1 MSSNREACINPD
13 CQDQKLRIQ
22 RTVLRYPRG
31 ILLGEPIVKHQ
42 IKKCPRCRREY
53 PFEQLHQLIPPHG
66 NYAYDIII
74 YVGMARFRHH
84 RQNHEIQEQ
93 LQNRFKLFIPKS
105 TINALTHQFL
115 DYFSAVHYAKGNDI
129 AQLIKKNGGYVAHF
143 DGTCDAGTE
152 VLFSVIDEIS
162 RIVLLTTR
170 MTSENFNEI
179 KQFFTKCKN
188 LYDHPLAIMRDL
200 GTNYQPAIKEVFDQV
215 VDLICQY
222 HFLGNVGS
230 SLLKKTHQELTNIIR
245 NLKIKVSFKA
255 IRKKMVQAARNKPS
269 TSTSTSISITS
280 KQLEQFIKNPDIMLN
295 LDKKILQKYLIYL
308 ILRWIDDYSS
318 ELKGEYFPFDQPA
331 LVYYRRCVQVYDLIT
346 QLLDNS
352 SQLKTRQKQTLQTIV
367 RNLEPLKN
375 DHNLH
380 KVANRLEKQV
390 NLFNQLRD
398 TLRFNRPDKKPILRQ
413 TPLLSNIE
421 EVKKTEERLKQFRQ
435 DLQRNINTEKK
446 EKGHDI
452 DVDIKCAS
460 KKIIDYLDKYMDE
473 LVGHLV
479 TIPGKNGK
487 NKVILLDRTNNL
499 SEQHFSNTKKGWR
512 RKLGVKKLT
521 RHLKAARH
529 EELLLTNLDQ
539 PEYINIVYDGNPDNM
554 PSLFAKNCHQ
564 ARQIRKLRDGKEE
577 KRALPI
583 GKKFLRTSGVLTEVV
598 AALKTVLYSYEKR
611 VA

>member
-435 DLQRNINTEKK
+435 DLQRNINREKK

-512 RKLGVKKLT
+512 RKPGVKKLT

>member
-1 MSSNREACINPD
+1 VSSNRETFINPN
-13 CQDQKLRIQ
+13 CQNHKLRIQ
-22 RTVLRYPRG
+22 RTVWRYPRG
-31 ILLGEPIVKHQ
+31 ILLGQPIVKHQ
-42 IKKCPRCRREY
+42 IKKCPLCKREY
-53 PFEQLHQLIPPHG
+53 PCEYLHHLIPPHG

-93 LQNRFKLFIPKS
+93 LQHRFKLFIPES

-170 MTSENFNEI
+170 MTSENFNEV

-222 HFLGNVGS
+222 HFLENVGS

-245 NLKIKVSFKA
+245 NLKIKTSFKA
-255 IRKKMVQAARNKPS
+255 IRKKMVQAARNKP
-269 TSTSTSISITS
+269 STSISITS

-295 LDKKILQKYLIYL
+295 LDKKILQKYLIYF

-446 EKGHDI
+446 EKGNDI

-487 NKVILLDRTNNL
+487 NKVTLLDRTNNL

>member
-1 MSSNREACINPD
+1 MSSNRETCINPD

-93 LQNRFKLFIPKS
+93 LQHRFKLFIPES

-129 AQLIKKNGGYVAHF
+129 ALLIKKNGGYVAHF

-170 MTSENFNEI
+170 MTSENFNEV

-222 HFLGNVGS
+222 HFLENVGS

-245 NLKIKVSFKA
+245 NLKIKMSFKA
-255 IRKKMVQAARNKPS
+255 IRKKMVQAARNKP
-269 TSTSTSISITS
+269 STSISITS

-295 LDKKILQKYLIYL
+295 LDKKILQKYLIYF
-308 ILRWIDDYSS
+308 ILRWIDDSSS

-375 DHNLH
+375 DHNLQ

-487 NKVILLDRTNNL
+487 NKVLLLDRTNNL

>member
-1 MSSNREACINPD
+1 
-13 CQDQKLRIQ
+13 
-22 RTVLRYPRG
+22 
-31 ILLGEPIVKHQ
+31 VKHH
-42 IKKCPRCRREY
+42 IKKCPLCKREY
-53 PFEQLHQLIPPHG
+53 PCEYLHHLIPPHG

-74 YVGMARFRHH
+74 YVGAARFRHH
-84 RQNHEIQEQ
+84 RQNHEIQKQ
-93 LQNRFKLFIPKS
+93 LQHRFKLLIPES

-129 AQLIKKNGGYVAHF
+129 AQLIKKNGGYVGHF

-170 MTSENFNEI
+170 MTSENFNEV

-222 HFLGNVGS
+222 HFLENVGN
-230 SLLKKTHQELTNIIR
+230 SLLKKTHHELTNRIR
-245 NLKIKVSFKA
+245 NLKIKMSFKA
-255 IRKKMVQAARNKPS
+255 IRKKLVQAAKNKPP
-269 TSTSTSISITS
+269 IPS
-280 KQLEQFIKNPDIMLN
+280 KQLEQFIKKPDSMLNLNLNLN
-295 LDKKILQKYLIYL
+295 LDKTILQKYLIYF

-331 LVYYRRCVQVYDLIT
+331 LVYYRRCVQVYYLIT

-367 RNLEPLKN
+367 RNLEPLKK
-375 DHNLH
+375 DHNLQT
-380 KVANRLEKQV
+380 VANRLEKQV

-413 TPLLSNIE
+413 HPPLSTIE
-421 EVKKTEERLKQFRQ
+421 EVKETEERLKQFRQ
-435 DLQRNINTEKK
+435 DLQVNINTNTDTNTKTK
-446 EKGHDI
+446 ERDHDI
-452 DVDIKCAS
+452 DIECAS

-487 NKVILLDRTNNL
+487 NKVLLLDRTNNL
-499 SEQHFSNTKKGWR
+499 SEQHFSNTKNGWR

-564 ARQIRKLRDGKEE
+564 ARQIRKLRDSKEE

-583 GKKFLRTSGVLTEVV
+583 GKKLLRASGVLPEVV

>member
-1 MSSNREACINPD
+1 
-13 CQDQKLRIQ
+13 
-22 RTVLRYPRG
+22 
-31 ILLGEPIVKHQ
+31 
-42 IKKCPRCRREY
+42 
-53 PFEQLHQLIPPHG
+53 
-66 NYAYDIII
+66 
-74 YVGMARFRHH
+74 MARFRHH
-84 RQNHEIQEQ
+84 RQNHEIQKQ
-93 LQNRFKLFIPKS
+93 LLHRFKLLIPES
-105 TINALTHQFL
+105 TISTLAHQFL
-115 DYFSAVHYAKGNDI
+115 DYFSAVHYAKANDI
-129 AQLIKKNGGYVAHF
+129 AQLIKKNGGYVGHF

-170 MTSENFNEI
+170 MTSENFNEV

-222 HFLGNVGS
+222 HFLENVGN
-230 SLLKKTHQELTNIIR
+230 SLLKKTHHELTNRIR
-245 NLKIKVSFKA
+245 NLKIKMSFKA
-255 IRKKMVQAARNKPS
+255 IRKKLVQAAKNKPP
-269 TSTSTSISITS
+269 IPS
-280 KQLEQFIKNPDIMLN
+280 KQLEQFIKKPDSMLNLNLNLN
-295 LDKKILQKYLIYL
+295 LDKTILQKYLIYF

-352 SQLKTRQKQTLQTIV
+352 DNTSQLKPRQKQTLLTIV
-367 RNLEPLKN
+367 RHLEPFKK
-375 DHNLH
+375 DHNLQ

-413 TPLLSNIE
+413 HPPVSIIEE
-421 EVKKTEERLKQFRQ
+421 EVKETEERLKQFRQ
-435 DLQRNINTEKK
+435 DLQVNINTK
-446 EKGHDI
+446 EKDYDI
-452 DVDIKCAS
+452 DIACAS

-479 TIPGKNGK
+479 TIPGKN
-487 NKVILLDRTNNL
+487 KVLLLDRTNNL

-539 PEYINIVYDGNPDNM
+539 PEYINIVYDGSLDNM
-554 PSLFAKNCHQ
+554 PSLFANNCHQ
-564 ARQIRKLRDGKEE
+564 ARQIRKLRDNKEE

-583 GKKFLRTSGVLTEVV
+583 GKKLLRTSDVLTEVV
-598 AALKTVLYSYEKR
+598 EALKTLLYSYEKK